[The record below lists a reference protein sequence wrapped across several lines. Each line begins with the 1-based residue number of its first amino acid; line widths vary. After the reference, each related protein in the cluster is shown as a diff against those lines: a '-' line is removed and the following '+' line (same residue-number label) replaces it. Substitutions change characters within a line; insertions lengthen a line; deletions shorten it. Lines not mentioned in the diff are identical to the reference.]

1 MCDERGM
8 VFFSFPF
15 QYNSIN
21 VSVLE
26 AELFDFVNVL
36 VFFFVFLG
44 SSSGSKL
51 KVPELS
57 INGIQHVVQ
66 AGQTL
71 NLTCR

>member
-1 MCDERGM
+1 MCGERGT
-8 VFFSFPF
+8 VFSSLPF
-15 QYNSIN
+15 RYNGIN
-21 VSVLE
+21 VSRLE
-26 AELFDFVNVL
+26 AELLVFVNVV

-57 INGIQHVVQ
+57 INGMLHVVQ

>member
-1 MCDERGM
+1 M
-8 VFFSFPF
+8 VREAQFSSPS
-15 QYNSIN
+15 QYNNIN
-21 VSVLE
+21 VSGLE
-26 AELFDFVNVL
+26 AELFVFVNVL
-36 VFFFVFLG
+36 FSFFVFLG